1 MSISPTETRP
11 FAKIAELKEDLPG
24 PPQAPG
30 QARWRLYLAL
40 LLVYVIWGSTYLAIR
55 WAVRGIPPLTM
66 AGVRFLLAGALLYL
80 FLRVR
85 GEPNPERAQWRG
97 AFLVG
102 TLLVGGN
109 AGVACAEQWV
119 SSGVAA
125 LAVAAVPLW
134 VALFSGFLGQW
145 PARREWSGLGLG
157 SFGIGLLNLESHL
170 RANPVGAAALLIGVL
185 SWSWGSAW
193 GRRLSLPPG
202 LMASAAEMVTGG
214 AVLLLLGLLR
224 GERMHGLPGEPSLLS
239 LLYLIGF
246 GSLLAFSAYDCLLRH
261 ARPALATSYAFANPV
276 IAVMLGAVLAGEKIT
291 PLALVA
297 LCVILAGVG
306 AIAWSRQ
313 TRRPRPE

>member
-1 MSISPTETRP
+1 MTVISSEMR
-11 FAKIAELKEDLPG
+11 FAEEGTVPAEGPPG
-24 PPQAPG
+24 PSQAP
-30 QARWRLYLAL
+30 ARPPWRLFLAL

-80 FLRVR
+80 FLRLR
-85 GEPNPERAQWRG
+85 GVSNPKRPQWIG

-102 TLLVGGN
+102 TLLVSGN
-109 AGVACAEQWV
+109 AGVAFAEQWV

-145 PARREWSGLGLG
+145 PNRREWTGLGLG
-157 SFGIGLLNLESHL
+157 FFGIGLLNLESHL
-170 RANPVGAAALLIGVL
+170 RANPAGAAALLLGVL

-193 GRRLSLPPG
+193 GRRLTLPPG
-202 LMASAAEMVTGG
+202 LMASAAEMLTGG
-214 AVLLLLGLLR
+214 AVMLLLGLLR
-224 GERMHGLPGEPSLLS
+224 GERMHGLPGTQSTLS

-246 GSLLAFSAYDCLLRH
+246 GSLLAFSAYDYLLRH
-261 ARPALATSYAFANPV
+261 ARPALATSYAYANPV
-276 IAVMLGAVLAGEKIT
+276 IAGGLGAVLAGEKIP

-297 LCVILAGVG
+297 LCVILAAVG
-306 AIAWSRQ
+306 TIAFSKS
-313 TRRPRPE
+313 EHYK